1 MYDLI
6 LKGGRLLDPA
16 QGRDGPSDIA
26 FEKGRIA
33 AIEARIDPGE
43 AREVRDVSGRL
54 VTPGLID
61 LHTHIYWGGTSLGV
75 DPIRYA
81 RQAGTTTMVDAGS
94 AGPGNF
100 HGFRAHIIERCAP
113 RIVAYLNISFAG
125 IYAFSHEVMV
135 GECGDFRLLNPDVC
149 LDVANRHSDLIVGIK
164 VRVGMVASD
173 GRGAAPL
180 DLALEV
186 ADEAGLPVMCHL
198 DNPPPSRLE
207 VVTRLR
213 PGDVMTHCFRP
224 FPGAPA
230 RARDGAVREEIIAA
244 RERGVLFD
252 IGHGAGSFG
261 FVTAEAMLE
270 AGFQPDCISSD
281 VHSISIDGP
290 AYDELVT
297 LSKFLALGMPLP
309 DVIAAATR
317 GPAQAIDKPELGS
330 LAIGTPG
337 DATVLD
343 LAEGRFEFEDVK
355 GLTREG
361 RQRLVLE
368 GMVLGGHWWEGS

>member
-6 LKGGRLLDPA
+6 LKGGRLLDPS
-16 QGRDGPSDIA
+16 QGRDASCDIA
-26 FEKGRIA
+26 FEKGLVA
-33 AIEARIDPGE
+33 AIEEDIAPE
-43 AREVRDVSGRL
+43 AGREVRDVSGRL

-75 DPIRYA
+75 DPVRYA

-100 HGFRAHIIERCAP
+100 HGFRAHVIERTEP
-113 RIVAYLNISFAG
+113 RIHAYLNISFAG
-125 IYAFSHEVMV
+125 IFAFSREVMV
-135 GECGDFRLLNPDVC
+135 GECGDFRLLHPEVC
-149 LDVANRHSDLIVGIK
+149 LEVAKRHSDLIVGIK
-164 VRVGMVASD
+164 VRVGMAASE
-173 GRGAAPL
+173 GRGVAPL

-207 VVTRLR
+207 VVSRLR

-230 RARDGAVREEIIAA
+230 RARDGEVREEIIAA
-244 RERGVLFD
+244 RERGVVFD

-270 AGFQPDCISSD
+270 AGFKPDCISSD
-281 VHSISIDGP
+281 VHTMSIDGP

-297 LSKFLALGMPLP
+297 LSKFLALGMSLP
-309 DVIAAATR
+309 DVIAAATQ
-317 GPAQAIDKPELGS
+317 GPANAIGKPELGS

-337 DATVLD
+337 DATILD
-343 LAEGRFEFEDVK
+343 IAEGRFEFEDVK

-361 RQRLVLE
+361 ARRLVLR
-368 GMVLGGHWWEGS
+368 GMVLGGRWWEEP